1 MLTIDFHTHYY
12 PPAYLDAL
20 EKGRSRV
27 SVRRDAR
34 GELEIHY
41 PGDYNVVAPGHRDLD
56 VRLHDMA
63 RAGMTRGVLTLT
75 TPGVH
80 VEEAGRGIE
89 LAALVN
95 DAFAD
100 ACRRYP
106 DRFYALAAL
115 PMQDPDAADRELER
129 ALGTLGLHGALVF
142 SNVNGALPGDERFWP
157 IYARAEARGV
167 PIFLHPTNPP
177 STDNMRDYWLTALI
191 GFGFDTTLAAAH
203 MVFNGVFE
211 RFPNLTVVLS
221 HLGGAIPYF
230 AERLDRGYR
239 AFADCTRRITRPPSE
254 YLKRLYYDTVLFD
267 PGPLLMVRGFC
278 GSERIVLGSD
288 YPHMIGDLPGSIRT
302 IEALP
307 IPEGEKA
314 LILGVTA
321 RRLLERH

>member
-12 PPAYLDAL
+12 PPAYLAEL

-34 GELEIHY
+34 GELEVHY

-56 VRLHDMA
+56 VRLHDMES
-63 RAGMTRGVLTLT
+63 AGLSRGVLTLT

-95 DAFAD
+95 DAFGG
-100 ACRRYP
+100 ACRRHP

-115 PMQDPDAADRELER
+115 PMQDPEAAERELER
-129 ALGTLGLHGALVF
+129 AVRTQGLHGALVF
-142 SNVNGALPGDERFWP
+142 SNINGVLPGDERFWP
-157 IYARAEARGV
+157 IYARAESLGV
-167 PIFLHPTNPP
+167 PLFIHPTNPP
-177 STDNMRDYWLTALI
+177 NTDTMRDFWLVALV
-191 GFGFDTTLAAAH
+191 GFGFDTTLAVAH

-211 RFPNLTVVLS
+211 RFPKLAWVLS

-239 AFADCTRRITRPPSE
+239 AFAECERNITQPPSE

-267 PGPLLMVRGFC
+267 PGPILMTRRFC
-278 GSERIVLGSD
+278 GPERLVLGSD

-302 IEALP
+302 IQGLP
-307 IPEGEKA
+307 IPDDEKRLIFAENA
-314 LILGVTA
+314 L
-321 RRLLERH
+321 RLLGG